1 MVVGTWWVCLTELVV
16 SIRTDLKSTSKKC
29 MLNLYSFQI
38 LYSLSSFQSIGITV
52 TIQFSWEANTSVCSC
67 TADNMVTSVFHVLLP
82 PEVICDYC
90 QPQDYHCCPSNYS
103 LRILVWYFGSSSG
116 CFVLFMFCLLIVYI
130 FCWFDHKASVYFPF
144 IYL

>member
-1 MVVGTWWVCLTELVV
+1 
-16 SIRTDLKSTSKKC
+16 

-52 TIQFSWEANTSVCSC
+52 TIQFSWEANTSVCYC

-130 FCWFDHKASVYFPF
+130 FVDLITKHLCISHSFTYNDDYHPTGEHGQSAQSTFTCNF
-144 IYL
+144 